1 MKVTIHYL
9 LYSIANHKCSSFNL
23 NLILQKYSITNL
35 IVLLTPYV
43 NVLRY
48 HCHGC
53 QLFSGI
59 LTVAEVAHLLV
70 WNSRN
75 QLSLSI
81 DLGVYSKNQ
90 QFRLF
95 HCVKKGKNNPLL
107 FCQDFPF
114 YSRFEMSYNDMLGKS
129 IVTNIQDEDMP
140 IVILENNQ
148 FVYKHMNTKV
158 ATIIGNT
165 ICGNLH
171 DINSHFRTFFSSSNQ
186 CEINSNTNGL
196 NITNPA
202 KEIKLIPT
210 SQHMERFTSFVEK
223 LINSDPFHQGY
234 ISSCV
239 QGTKNQDLLFFNI
252 GGKFR
257 YCPRIATHHQQNST
271 AILIDIR
278 NSTYCIRCKDPDCYN
293 AVLLWNTIN

>member
-1 MKVTIHYL
+1 MNRVQMDLIDMRTRPDISPNGKIYRW
-9 LYSIANHKCSSFNL
+9 
-23 NLILQKYSITNL
+23 ILQLKD
-35 IVLLTPYV
+35 
-43 NVLRY
+43 
-48 HCHGC
+48 
-53 QLFSGI
+53 QLFSGT

-81 DLGVYSKNQ
+81 DLGVYPKNQ

-129 IVTNIQDEDMP
+129 IVTNIQDEDIP

-234 ISSCV
+234 ISSFMCTGNEKSRFTIL
-239 QGTKNQDLLFFNI
+239 QHWRQISLLSSYSYTSSTKFNSNFNRYT
-252 GGKFR
+252 KF
-257 YCPRIATHHQQNST
+257 
-271 AILIDIR
+271 D
-278 NSTYCIRCKDPDCYN
+278 
-293 AVLLWNTIN
+293 VLHSL